1 MRVIITDNETQF
13 NNVKFKEFYQFY
25 EVKLKFNLVSYTQTN
40 GLIKVTNQDIL
51 EKLKKWVIRVK
62 GT

>member
-1 MRVIITDNETQF
+1 MRVIITNNETQF
-13 NNVKFKEFYQFY
+13 NNVKFKEFYQSY